1 MEFVSFENVST
12 CTTCSLKRLD
22 FVSHKAYAFPNPSS
36 VCIYVFFVEFP
47 ITRFRK
53 IQVVYWIFIVCIY
66 LKQQTCWMFFL
77 LLYVKVYF
85 VSVSHHIL
93 LKLTNFLYLLT
104 GAQRVALGTILSF
117 EPHLDCK
124 YRFKTN
130 GKIRGT
136 INH

>member
-53 IQVVYWIFIVCIY
+53 IQFVYWIFIVCIY
-66 LKQQTCWMFFL
+66 LKQQTCWMFFFIIVCKSL
-77 LLYVKVYF
+77 FCFRVTPYITEINKF
-85 VSVSHHIL
+85 SVFIDWCS
-93 LKLTNFLYLLT
+93 TSCTWDY
-104 GAQRVALGTILSF
+104 TIFRTPPRL
-117 EPHLDCK
+117 
-124 YRFKTN
+124 
-130 GKIRGT
+130 
-136 INH
+136 